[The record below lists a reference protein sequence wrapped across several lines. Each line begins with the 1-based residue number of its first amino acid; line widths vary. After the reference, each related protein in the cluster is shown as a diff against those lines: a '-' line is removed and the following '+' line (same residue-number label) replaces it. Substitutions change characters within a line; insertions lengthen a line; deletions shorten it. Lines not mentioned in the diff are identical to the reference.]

1 VKGSKADLTGGA
13 VGRRKD
19 GVIVIYHLVS
29 QKRKPARKEMK
40 GKKQKVRKKGEREK
54 EKEVISVC
62 EPAPER

>member
-1 VKGSKADLTGGA
+1 VKGSKADLPGGA

-40 GKKQKVRKKGEREK
+40 GKKQKVRKRGGKRK
-54 EKEVISVC
+54 RKKT
-62 EPAPER
+62 